1 MGQARSANE
10 ARGMMK
16 NFQGRHAD
24 LMKGED
30 MRDQKGLIE
39 RKGKKMFDK
48 IKQDKNGFKRKDG
61 EKRSFGEK
69 AKAKMVQRS
78 APTRSKM
85 IVRNGSGS
93 RGGARGG
100 FRGAARGGAG
110 RGGSSRGGSSR
121 GGSSRGGRR

>member
-1 MGQARSANE
+1 
-10 ARGMMK
+10 
-16 NFQGRHAD
+16 
-24 LMKGED
+24 

-48 IKQDKNGFKRKDG
+48 IKQDKNGFKRNDG

-93 RGGARGG
+93 RGGGARGG
-100 FRGAARGGAG
+100 FRGAARGGSSRG
-110 RGGSSRGGSSR
+110 GSSRGGSSRGGSSRGGSSR